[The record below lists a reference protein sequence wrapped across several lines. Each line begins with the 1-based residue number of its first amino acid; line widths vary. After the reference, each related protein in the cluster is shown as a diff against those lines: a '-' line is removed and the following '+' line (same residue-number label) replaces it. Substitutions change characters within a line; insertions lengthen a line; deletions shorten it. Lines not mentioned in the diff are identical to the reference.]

1 MEKFKVK
8 FNRNIIFL
16 LECFQTVTKPFM
28 LVFVSSFPELQVKK
42 WINFAGK
49 TFRQSYL
56 SSTASKRTQINNFVM
71 NSYFIAYDKRSGGG
85 GGEAQTPCQV
95 CFFLWQRLRMIAEGL
110 QFYCCLV
117 KDILLSLHFRRTHKS
132 NHQSF

>member
-49 TFRQSYL
+49 TFR
-56 SSTASKRTQINNFVM
+56 
-71 NSYFIAYDKRSGGG
+71 
-85 GGEAQTPCQV
+85 
-95 CFFLWQRLRMIAEGL
+95 
-110 QFYCCLV
+110 
-117 KDILLSLHFRRTHKS
+117 
-132 NHQSF
+132 